1 MEKSKISFKNVEASQ
16 EYKNCELEM
25 GDYKNLLEE
34 GLKDMIFEVKEIDNH
49 TDYIVK
55 NNKIGYKIGDRY

>member
-1 MEKSKISFKNVEASQ
+1 MGEYSK
-16 EYKNCELEM
+16 
-25 GDYKNLLEE
+25 LLEE
-34 GLKDMIFEVKEIDNH
+34 GLKDMIFEVNEIETH

>member
-1 MEKSKISFKNVEASQ
+1 
-16 EYKNCELEM
+16 M
-25 GDYKNLLEE
+25 GDYRELLEE

-49 TDYIVK
+49 TDYMVK